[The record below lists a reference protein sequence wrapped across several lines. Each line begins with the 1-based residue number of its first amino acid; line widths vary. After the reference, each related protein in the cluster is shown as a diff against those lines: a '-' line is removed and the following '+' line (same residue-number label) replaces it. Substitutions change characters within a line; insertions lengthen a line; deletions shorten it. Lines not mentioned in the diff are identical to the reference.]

1 MLSKTFILL
10 SLLTHSLLAQNTLF
24 TFEDNTIET
33 WKKNAT
39 WKVERDTNS
48 NVLSL
53 LKRASSSFNLCYNPK
68 VSFLN
73 GTVTV
78 QFRANSGHID
88 QGGGIMWRVQDD
100 NNYYIARF
108 NPLEDNF
115 RFYLLHEGIR
125 EEISSANLHL
135 SKGWH
140 SMKIIQKGNHFEG
153 FIDGKLYLKSTDSR
167 LQKSGGV
174 GVWTKADAMT
184 SFDDLNIS
192 THQ

>member
-1 MLSKTFILL
+1 MLTKTLILL
-10 SLLTHSLLAQNTLF
+10 SLLTSTLFAQNTLF
-24 TFEDNTIET
+24 TFEDNTIKT
-33 WKKNAT
+33 WEKNAI
-39 WKVERDTNS
+39 WKIEQDAHS

-53 LKRASSSFNLCYNPK
+53 LKRSSSSFNLCYHPK

-78 QFRANSGHID
+78 KFKANSGHID

-115 RFYLLHEGIR
+115 RFYLVHEGIR
-125 EEISSANLHL
+125 EEISSADLYL

-140 SMKIIQKGNHFEG
+140 SMKIIQQGDTFEG
-153 FIDGKLYLKSTDSR
+153 FIDGKPYLKSTDAR
-167 LQKSGGV
+167 LHKSGGV
-174 GVWTKADAMT
+174 GVWTKADALT
-184 SFDDLNIS
+184 SFDDLNITS
-192 THQ
+192 QP

>member
-1 MLSKTFILL
+1 MFYRTFFAF
-10 SLLTHSLLAQNTLF
+10 SLF
-24 TFEDNTIET
+24 TSFLIAQDTLMTFENTTLST
-33 WKKNAT
+33 WKKNAI
-39 WKVERDTNS
+39 WKVENDTHS
-48 NVLSL
+48 KILSL
-53 LKRASSSFNLCYNPK
+53 LKRSSSAFNLCYTPK

-73 GTVTV
+73 GSITVN
-78 QFRANSGHID
+78 FRANSGHID

-115 RFYLLHEGIR
+115 RFYLVHEGIR
-125 EEISSANLHL
+125 DEISSANLHI

-140 SMKIIQKGNHFEG
+140 SMKIIQQGNTFKG
-153 FIDGKLYLKSTDSR
+153 FIDGKPYLNATDTR
-167 LQKSGGV
+167 LNKRGSV

-192 THQ
+192 TNK

>member
-1 MLSKTFILL
+1 MT
-10 SLLTHSLLAQNTLF
+10 SLLAQNRLI
-24 TFEDNTIET
+24 TFEDTPLSD

-39 WKVERDTNS
+39 WKIEKDIHS

-53 LKRASSSFNLCYNPK
+53 SHRSTHAFNLCYDPK
-68 VSFLN
+68 ILFLN
-73 GTVTV
+73 GSITVK
-78 QFRANSGHID
+78 FRANSGHID

-100 NNYYIARF
+100 DNYYIARF

-115 RFYLLHEGIR
+115 RFYLLHDGIR

-140 SMKIIQKGNHFEG
+140 SMKITQKGNDFEG
-153 FIDGKLYLKSTDSR
+153 FIDGKSYLKSTDTR
-167 LQKSGGV
+167 LLKSGAV

-192 THQ
+192 MRK